1 MINKKDL
8 RVANHYKRQWGLLD
22 PKKESVQYVGSRRW
36 LQEDKPEPKQNN
48 KYFSYGVDAKSIL
61 ENRLRYESTLDGD
74 ND

>member
-8 RVANHYKRQWGLLD
+8 RIANHLKRQWGLLD
-22 PKKESVQYVGSRRW
+22 PKKKGVQYVGSRRW
-36 LQEDKPEPKQNN
+36 LLEDKPKPNN

-61 ENRLRYESTLDGD
+61 ENSLHYESIMGDD